1 MQLKWA
7 FPTQRSFNFS
17 KREFDKDT
25 IEQIAANLRRPA
37 GRVPDPN
44 PGAAAGAAVPTPLF
58 VLGAKSQQ
66 RSIFAAK
73 LIRCYNTIA
82 RNAAAG
88 NLQWNLVMKNFS
100 EQWKALED
108 KKSGDD
114 FEVSK
119 TTKALP
125 IIKWT
130 KALRDCLH

>member
-1 MQLKWA
+1 
-7 FPTQRSFNFS
+7 
-17 KREFDKDT
+17 
-25 IEQIAANLRRPA
+25 
-37 GRVPDPN
+37 
-44 PGAAAGAAVPTPLF
+44 
-58 VLGAKSQQ
+58 
-66 RSIFAAK
+66 
-73 LIRCYNTIA
+73 
-82 RNAAAG
+82 
-88 NLQWNLVMKNFS
+88 MKNFS